1 MKKNGFTL
9 IEILV
14 VIVLLAAISVTIGVN
29 MSGMTERQD
38 EKQEKE
44 YKKTLERSA
53 CVYAEKYNILTETF
67 VTVETLLNDGLLNKN
82 LVNPKTKEN
91 VSNDKEK
98 KILIKWEN
106 NEKIC
111 YVLDCSYTDL
121 ITYIPKTTRKLNDFE
136 EY

>member
-44 YKKTLERSA
+44 YKNR
-53 CVYAEKYNILTETF
+53 IF
-67 VTVETLLNDGLLNKN
+67 
-82 LVNPKTKEN
+82 
-91 VSNDKEK
+91 
-98 KILIKWEN
+98 
-106 NEKIC
+106 
-111 YVLDCSYTDL
+111 
-121 ITYIPKTTRKLNDFE
+121 
-136 EY
+136 

>member
-44 YKKTLERSA
+44 YKKLAMNYYNDSDYQSFNISFSILEIDLN
-53 CVYAEKYNILTETF
+53 EDIDKYL
-67 VTVETLLNDGLLNKN
+67 GG
-82 LVNPKTKEN
+82 
-91 VSNDKEK
+91 
-98 KILIKWEN
+98 
-106 NEKIC
+106 
-111 YVLDCSYTDL
+111 
-121 ITYIPKTTRKLNDFE
+121 YIE
-136 EY
+136 

>member
-111 YVLDCSYTDL
+111 SLQ
-121 ITYIPKTTRKLNDFE
+121 ND
-136 EY
+136 